1 MSGSYCYLLL
11 RGKGRDNRALLE
23 TLQTQ
28 VIPQWQ
34 QIDISVW
41 GIFYGLFGIASNEL
55 IVMAVTSN
63 ELPLSAFTKPLL
75 GIAKIRRLEQLDA
88 TVRPVTTAPCEKS
101 GLYVFRTFHIFNDD
115 VNEITRLS
123 DEAWK
128 TFENT
133 DDYHAQPQGLF
144 CQHERTKRKG
154 KMLLVTW
161 YDGLQSW
168 QTSRQPNADA
178 RQNFQLRHAMLR
190 RTDAIAT
197 RLHVA
202 TTGNE

>member
-23 TLQTQ
+23 IVQTQ
-28 VIPQWQ
+28 VVPQWQ

-41 GIFYGLFGIASNEL
+41 GIFQGLFGVASNEL
-55 IVMAVTSN
+55 IVMAVTGN

-75 GIAKIRRLEQLDA
+75 GAAKIRRLEHLDA
-88 TVRPVTTAPCEKS
+88 TVRPVTTAPCEKN
-101 GLYVFRTFHIFNDD
+101 GLYVFRSFYVFNDD
-115 VNEITRLS
+115 VNAITRLS
-123 DEAWK
+123 NDAWK

-133 DDYHAQPQGLF
+133 EDYSAQPQGLF

-161 YDGLQSW
+161 YDG
-168 QTSRQPNADA
+168 
-178 RQNFQLRHAMLR
+178 
-190 RTDAIAT
+190 
-197 RLHVA
+197 
-202 TTGNE
+202 